1 MGAWTRVGRPPP
13 RSRGPL
19 WSRSCSSPLAWLLRR
34 RARPKWPAASAA
46 RPSRPPRHVPRE
58 ANSRTPIPTA
68 VLSSIPAH
76 RQGNLLVA
84 SISWP
89 EVSRPVRTTSGD
101 PPAQRLAPKE
111 TVPIDT
117 SGRGMVG
124 DEDGSTQ
131 FQEDT
136 LIHLL
141 LAAAII
147 LFIVWLIFFHI
158 GTVISLLW
166 IAILV
171 ALALWIFGFL
181 FRGRRGRSGL

>member
-1 MGAWTRVGRPPP
+1 
-13 RSRGPL
+13 
-19 WSRSCSSPLAWLLRR
+19 
-34 RARPKWPAASAA
+34 
-46 RPSRPPRHVPRE
+46 
-58 ANSRTPIPTA
+58 
-68 VLSSIPAH
+68 
-76 RQGNLLVA
+76 
-84 SISWP
+84 
-89 EVSRPVRTTSGD
+89 VRTTSGD